1 MVDLLER
8 RGLVAVLVVVA
19 VAGCA
24 TGQKRDLLEVHSVRI
39 EGARKVDEGEVK
51 KHILTS
57 ENSWVP
63 FSRKQYFDEDAWK
76 TDLRRIEKFYRAQ
89 GFYQAKVTR
98 EEVKPHGRKEVDVVA
113 TVEEGD
119 PTHVGSV
126 DLHGFD
132 DLTQDDRKRLLE
144 QVNLA
149 SGQVFIVERWEG
161 LKEKLLRTLQEEGY
175 AAAKVEGEVKVGLD
189 TRVADVTVGVDHG
202 PRYRFGDVS
211 AKEHTPSR

>member
-39 EGARKVDEGEVK
+39 EGARKVDEGDVK
-51 KHILTS
+51 KHILTT

-76 TDLRRIEKFYRAQ
+76 TDLRRIEKYYRAQ

-113 TVEEGD
+113 SVEEGD

-132 DLTQDDRKRLLE
+132 DLPQD
-144 QVNLA
+144 
-149 SGQVFIVERWEG
+149 
-161 LKEKLLRTLQEEGY
+161 EGY

-189 TRVADVTVGVDHG
+189 TRVAEVTVDVDHG

-211 AKEHTPSR
+211 AKEHTPSRVPPWRVTEQAAADATPGDWYSLKAQRAAEARIF

>member
-1 MVDLLER
+1 MSSYDLPRLVSRVDHPVPCSFWAWPRCPTRGDVPGGAFRGLPGVRLAPFKTVDLLER

-39 EGARKVDEGEVK
+39 EGARKVDEGDVK
-51 KHILTS
+51 KHILTT

-76 TDLRRIEKFYRAQ
+76 TDLRRIEKYYRAQ

-113 TVEEGD
+113 SVEEGD

-132 DLTQDDRKRLLE
+132 DLPQDDRKRLLE

-149 SGQVFIVERWEG
+149 PGQVFIVERWEG
-161 LKEKLLRTLQEEGY
+161 LKEK
-175 AAAKVEGEVKVGLD
+175 
-189 TRVADVTVGVDHG
+189 
-202 PRYRFGDVS
+202 
-211 AKEHTPSR
+211 